1 MCSVP
6 QSIQLSETVLQV
18 RQKKSAARSGR
29 LSWNPVYQNTRK
41 VLNEEYH
48 RERNVKEGDG
58 ILQVKYCHGQDEDPG

>member
-1 MCSVP
+1 MCFVP

-41 VLNEEYH
+41 VLNGEYH
-48 RERNVKEGDG
+48 REREVKEDGG
-58 ILQVKYCHGQDEDPG
+58 ILQEKCFHGQDEDPG